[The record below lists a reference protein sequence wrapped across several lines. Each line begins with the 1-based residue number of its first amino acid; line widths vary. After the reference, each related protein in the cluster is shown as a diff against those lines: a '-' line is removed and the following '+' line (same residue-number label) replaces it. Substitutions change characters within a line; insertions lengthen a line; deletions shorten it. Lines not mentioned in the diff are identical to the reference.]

1 MTDREPPF
9 FFQKPADA
17 AAVCTSKSCVVPYP
31 PMTASLHHEAELVVA
46 IGGKGGGGLRIDE
59 ETALDH
65 DVFGYGIG
73 CDLTRRDLQATAKQ
87 LSRPWSAAKV
97 SELLHL
103 LEILITPLLTNMLC
117 GSHPLTKDRS
127 NDQTLGV

>member
-65 DVFGYGIG
+65 VFGYGIG

-97 SELLHL
+97 SELLRL

-117 GSHPLTKDRS
+117 GSHPLTNDRS